1 VLLLAMAIV
10 LLLSI
15 VLGRRL
21 GDRVL
26 GGQIGRKPPIAGV
39 IPTPSPEPAET
50 GFNEGYWK
58 HVKIISVATDPAFPD
73 PRVTPPPEPTRPP
86 TPKPTAT
93 PTPRP
98 PSPPPPSL
106 SPDPTYTSPPL
117 PLPVVSHE
125 PESPSPSPSAAASAQ
140 PGGGR

>member
-1 VLLLAMAIV
+1 MAIV
-10 LLLSI
+10 LVVSI
-15 VLGRRL
+15 ALGLRL

-26 GGQIGRKPPIAGV
+26 GGQFGRKPPIAGV
-39 IPTPSPEPAET
+39 IPTPSPEPADT
-50 GFNEGYWK
+50 ALSEGYWK
-58 HVKIISVATDPAFPD
+58 HVKIVTVATDPAFPD
-73 PRVTPPPEPTRPP
+73 PRVTPEPEPTRRP
-86 TPKPTAT
+86 TPKPTPT

-98 PSPPPPSL
+98 PSAPPSE

-125 PESPSPSPSAAASAQ
+125 PESPSPSPSAGASSQ